1 MCFLAHLSRNVFVYP
16 ARMLKMYIQEE
27 LADYSQTQY
36 NFEIM
41 LKMCIQEE
49 LADYTQTQYNLQ
61 LMLKMYI
68 QEESSRTNHKH
79 NMIFN

>member
-36 NFEIM
+36 N
-41 LKMCIQEE
+41 
-49 LADYTQTQYNLQ
+49 LQ